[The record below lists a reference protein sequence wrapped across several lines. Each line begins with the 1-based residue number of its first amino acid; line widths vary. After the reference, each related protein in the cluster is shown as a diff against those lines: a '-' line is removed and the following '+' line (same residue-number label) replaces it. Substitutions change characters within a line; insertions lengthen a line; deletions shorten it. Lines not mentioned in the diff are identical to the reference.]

1 MLSKNSMRF
10 IRLKPFQFLSIVTLI
25 AMASFIYVCLQ
36 GSIDSVTYF
45 LNDYTHQTRQED
57 FFVVLS
63 APSKEDLNKLNR
75 SKREDTSVFL
85 NQLSSQKKTLQN
97 YSLIDYYN
105 LQIESLAE
113 EFDVT
118 LEGRFYRDVVND
130 VDGNTFR
137 YRVINPTDSVN
148 LTYLLEGKLPAKEN
162 EIAVFKTFADGNQ
175 LKIGDT
181 LTLNQRSFTITA
193 FIAVPDY
200 IYPIFNYDSPLY
212 EPTRETVAIV
222 TEAAYQQFDEK
233 QWVLYSGYFNQEIG
247 DLEEAVSKISN
258 ADGVSYAMSRDQNV
272 RINAV
277 DIHLNSNQLLSM
289 TFTVLLLAMSVFV
302 ILLVMKKRIN
312 SERVQIGILKAMGYR
327 RYEIALS
334 YLGYPLLST
343 VFGSL
348 IGFFL
353 GIGLSI
359 HLANTY
365 MTNYVVP
372 FVGFYLTSKLIIGE
386 LFYH

>member
-1 MLSKNSMRF
+1 M
-10 IRLKPFQFLSIVTLI
+10 
-25 AMASFIYVCLQ
+25 
-36 GSIDSVTYF
+36 
-45 LNDYTHQTRQED
+45 
-57 FFVVLS
+57 VLS

-118 LEGRFYRDVVND
+118 LAGRFYRDVVND

-148 LTYLLEGKLPAKEN
+148 LTYLLEGKLPTREN

-200 IYPIFNYDSPLY
+200 IYPIFNYDS
-212 EPTRETVAIV
+212 
-222 TEAAYQQFDEK
+222 Q
-233 QWVLYSGYFNQEIG
+233 IG
-247 DLEEAVSKISN
+247 RASC
-258 ADGVSYAMSRDQNV
+258 R
-272 RINAV
+272 
-277 DIHLNSNQLLSM
+277 
-289 TFTVLLLAMSVFV
+289 
-302 ILLVMKKRIN
+302 
-312 SERVQIGILKAMGYR
+312 ERV
-327 RYEIALS
+327 
-334 YLGYPLLST
+334 
-343 VFGSL
+343 
-348 IGFFL
+348 
-353 GIGLSI
+353 
-359 HLANTY
+359 
-365 MTNYVVP
+365 
-372 FVGFYLTSKLIIGE
+372 
-386 LFYH
+386 